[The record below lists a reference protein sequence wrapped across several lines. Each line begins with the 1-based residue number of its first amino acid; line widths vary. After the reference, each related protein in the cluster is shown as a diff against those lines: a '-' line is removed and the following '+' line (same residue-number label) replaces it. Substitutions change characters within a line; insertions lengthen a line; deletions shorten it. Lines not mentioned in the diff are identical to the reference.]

1 MIRRPPRSTL
11 FPYTTLFR
19 SIAIPLTR
27 GPHRLR
33 ARMKNSWGTERWDSI
48 AVHVTGLPAKFAV
61 SASRL
66 ALVAD
71 GHTVA
76 ATKVRVLD
84 AWGVPVVQPAYVTVS
99 ATGAEPVGPDADPSS
114 VGVQRLSDSTGWLVV
129 SLQPGRE
136 VRRGVLELKSGDAK
150 ATVPLEVLPEVRPL
164 TVTGSG
170 MAGVGA
176 SPDAYGAITAR
187 GRFDDRTSLTLRA
200 DSRRLN
206 HGQDVFRRGADS
218 LAEAA

>member
-66 ALVAD
+66 ALVARSEE
-71 GHTVA
+71 HTSELQS
-76 ATKVRVLD
+76 RLH
-84 AWGVPVVQPAYVTVS
+84 PVCRLLLEKKTRPAPLWERDIPHLTPGSTVS
-99 ATGAEPVGPDADPSS
+99 ARHALSS
-114 VGVQRLSDSTGWLVV
+114 TVV
-129 SLQPGRE
+129 SRCHHSTPQRPRGFEQPC
-136 VRRGVLELKSGDAK
+136 
-150 ATVPLEVLPEVRPL
+150 T
-164 TVTGSG
+164 
-170 MAGVGA
+170 
-176 SPDAYGAITAR
+176 
-187 GRFDDRTSLTLRA
+187 
-200 DSRRLN
+200 SRRTDL
-206 HGQDVFRRGADS
+206 S
-218 LAEAA
+218 TPP